1 METKAFL
8 CLIHI
13 LILNRILTFDP
24 KMPQQSTLAKDP
36 RRLFLEVVYPG
47 EKTTLAILLEVK
59 TTLDTNVIT

>member
-13 LILNRILTFDP
+13 LILTFDP
-24 KMPQQSTLAKDP
+24 KVPQQSTPAKDP